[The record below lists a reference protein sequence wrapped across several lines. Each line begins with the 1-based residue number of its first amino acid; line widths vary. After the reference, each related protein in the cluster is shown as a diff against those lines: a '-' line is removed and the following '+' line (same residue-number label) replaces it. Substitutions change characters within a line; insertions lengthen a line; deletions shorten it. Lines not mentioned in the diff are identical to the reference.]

1 MQLVDQINNSFENN
15 QYTLGIFIDLSKA
28 FDTVDHEILIA
39 KLENYGIKGNNLN
52 WFKSYLENRK
62 QFIRSD
68 NISTN
73 YQEIVCGVPQGSI
86 LGPLLF
92 LIYINDLNEASNI
105 LNLIMFADDT
115 NLFYSHKNIENL
127 FFTMNKELVKI
138 NEWFKANKLS
148 LNIKKTKFTL
158 FHKKSLRKS
167 GPRLPLAIPN
177 LQIGNK
183 NIETVSSIKF
193 LGVMLDEHLSWK
205 DHIKMVE
212 NKLAKNLRL
221 LYCVN
226 QYLNESS
233 LKTVY
238 FSYIHSYLNYANIA
252 WASTYPTNL
261 KQIHLK
267 QKHAARIVYNKDKF
281 TNSKPLLKNLNALNV
296 YQINIYQHLGF
307 MHKFNNNETPK
318 VFNNI
323 IKRPEHGYPTNFSS
337 LNFSLKS
344 YSLNNAKYSISF
356 RGPKLGNDIPNK
368 QEKEIQSY
376 PLFQKKMKI
385 KLLESENETVC
396 F

>member
-1 MQLVDQINNSFENN
+1 MVDQINNSFENN
-15 QYTLGIFIDLSKA
+15 QYTLGVFIDLSKA

-105 LNLIMFADDT
+105 LNSIMFADDT
-115 NLFYSHKNIENL
+115 NLFYSHKNMENL
-127 FFTMNKELVKI
+127 FFTRNNELVKI

-158 FHKKSLRKS
+158 FHKKSLTKS
-167 GPRLPLAIPN
+167 GSTLPLAMPN

-183 NIETVSSIKF
+183 NIERVSSIKF

-205 DHIKMVE
+205 DHIKIVE
-212 NKLAKNLRL
+212 NKLAKNIGL
-221 LYCVN
+221 LYHVN

-323 IKRPEHGYPTNFSS
+323 IKRPEHRYPTNFSS

-344 YSLNNAKYSISF
+344 YSLNNTKYSISF
-356 RGPKLGNDIPNK
+356 RGPKLWNDIPNK
-368 QEKEIQSY
+368 QEKEIQSF
-376 PLFQKKMKI
+376 PFFKRK
-385 KLLESENETVC
+385 
-396 F
+396 